1 VIAPMTAE
9 PPYSISR
16 LIGEEGLDEVA
27 SLEAESFANPWSRD
41 MLATELRN
49 SDVARVY
56 VLRDREA
63 RLVAFCACWI
73 ILNELHINTLA
84 VTEDAR
90 RRGLATRLLRHI
102 FAEAARDG
110 ADCATLEV
118 RRSNEAA
125 LRLYEGFGF
134 KVRGLRKNYYPQ
146 PPEDGLVLWTD
157 KLGVLDT
164 DTDP

>member
-1 VIAPMTAE
+1 MPAE
-9 PPYSISR
+9 SLYSISR
-16 LIGEEGLDEVA
+16 LSGEDGLDEVA
-27 SLEAESFANPWSRD
+27 SLEAESFTNPWSRD

-56 VLRDREA
+56 VLRDSEA

-73 ILNELHINTLA
+73 ILNEVHINTLA
-84 VTEDAR
+84 VTEEAR
-90 RRGLATRLLRHI
+90 RRGLATKLLRHI

-134 KVRGLRKNYYPQ
+134 KVRGA
-146 PPEDGLVLWTD
+146 VATW
-157 KLGVLDT
+157 
-164 DTDP
+164 